1 LRLLSLFLM
10 MITGWKK
17 SGTLPD
23 VPRYIIIVAPHTSNW
38 DLFYGIIVA
47 FSLKLDARF
56 MAKKEL
62 FRRPFGPVMRWLGGM
77 AIDRSSHEHTV
88 DQVVGEFKKA
98 RKLALAIAPEGTRSK
113 VKYWK
118 SGFYH
123 IARGGGVPLQLA
135 YLDYAAKTGGAGPL
149 IVPTGDIEEDMR
161 TIRAFYNGVSGR
173 YTDKAG
179 PVTIA
184 GRNLIS

>member
-1 LRLLSLFLM
+1 MQHTIFNTPVIKTLLRLLSLLLM

-77 AIDRSSHEHTV
+77 AIDRSSHEHTF

-98 RKLALAIAPEGTRSK
+98 RKLALAIAPEGTSSK

-118 SGFYH
+118 
-123 IARGGGVPLQLA
+123 
-135 YLDYAAKTGGAGPL
+135 
-149 IVPTGDIEEDMR
+149 
-161 TIRAFYNGVSGR
+161 
-173 YTDKAG
+173 
-179 PVTIA
+179 
-184 GRNLIS
+184 